1 MDIIL
6 GLINKTLI
14 VAFVLSILVISRHIF
29 LFYRNIV
36 DIEPKKYTL
45 TQKELIYLGLST
57 SYIITCIINGIN
69 I

>member
-1 MDIIL
+1 MDILL
-6 GLINKTLI
+6 GLINKVLLAGLI
-14 VAFVLSILVISRHIF
+14 LSILVILRHIF

-45 TQKELIYLGLST
+45 TQKELIYLGLSV

>member
-6 GLINKTLI
+6 GLTNKILI
-14 VAFVLSILVISRHIF
+14 AALILSILVICRHIF
-29 LFYRNIV
+29 LFYRNIA

-45 TQKELIYLGLST
+45 TQKEIIYLGVSV

>member
-1 MDIIL
+1 MDILL
-6 GLINKTLI
+6 GLINKVLLASLI
-14 VAFVLSILVISRHIF
+14 LSILVILRHIF

-45 TQKELIYLGLST
+45 TQKELIYLGLSV

>member
-1 MDIIL
+1 MDILL
-6 GLINKTLI
+6 GLINKTL
-14 VAFVLSILVISRHIF
+14 FVGLILSILVILRHIF

-45 TQKELIYLGLST
+45 THKELIYLGLSV

>member
-6 GLINKTLI
+6 ALINKSLI
-14 VAFVLSILVISRHIF
+14 VALILSILVICRHIF

-45 TQKELIYLGLST
+45 THRELIHMGLSVA
-57 SYIITCIINGIN
+57 YIITCIINGIK